1 MASDVKT
8 ILTNKLMKSN
18 NRVPSI
24 TIEAYRE
31 DRAMAVG
38 NGSGIK

>member
-1 MASDVKT
+1 MASDAKA

-18 NRVPSI
+18 IRVPSI
-24 TIEAYRE
+24 TIESYRE

-38 NGSGIK
+38 NGCGIK